1 MKGLESHIFG
11 RLGLSRFLQWRP
23 NTILMRWL
31 PRTMMRSYIGLL
43 GKLYF
48 AINSRERENIKRNLC
63 AVLRRVAG
71 KDSLDLIIRRT
82 FAGISDHYYEK
93 LFIAYHHF
101 GKARRFLDTHV
112 AIPNLKL
119 LDEALCQGKGVILV
133 TGHFGAIECFPLTL
147 AVKGYPVTMV
157 VRFKTHRLKRALTE
171 RGASVGITLLDFNE
185 GEGIAFKAIKA
196 LKSNQILIVMC
207 DEFEV
212 WRPYRD
218 RHTRFLGCF
227 SPLDRTLDVF
237 KRRYDS
243 PVLMG
248 LFNRGNRDSY
258 VVDLHSLEN
267 GQYDGEDSPISERAL
282 RVLERYIIRTPEQW
296 YQWKDVRIVLG
307 TKISE
312 ETRPIYA
319 TEADRSLPGADSVS
333 RTF

>member
-11 RLGLSRFLQWRP
+11 RLSLSRFLQWRL
-23 NTILMRWL
+23 NTIMMRWL

-48 AINSRERENIKRNLC
+48 AINYRERENIERNLC

-82 FAGISDHYYEK
+82 FAGIFAHYYEK

-101 GKARRFLDTHV
+101 GKVCRFLDTHV
-112 AIPNLKL
+112 AITNLKL
-119 LDEALCQGKGVILV
+119 LDEALSQEKGVILV
-133 TGHFGAIECFPLTL
+133 TGHFGAVELLPLTL
-147 AVKGYPVTMV
+147 AIKGYPVTMV
-157 VRFKTHRLKRALTE
+157 VRFKTERLKNALNY
-171 RGASVGITLLDFNE
+171 RCQFVPITLLDAND
-185 GEGIAFKAIKA
+185 GEGIAFEAIKA
-196 LKSNQILIVMC
+196 LKSNRILIIEC
-207 DEFEV
+207 DEFEI

-258 VVDLHSLEN
+258 GIDLHSLEN
-267 GQYDGEDSPISERAL
+267 EQYDGEDSLISERAL

-312 ETRPIYA
+312 EGRPYFA
-319 TEADRSLPGADSVS
+319 AQEDQSVS
-333 RTF
+333 LEN